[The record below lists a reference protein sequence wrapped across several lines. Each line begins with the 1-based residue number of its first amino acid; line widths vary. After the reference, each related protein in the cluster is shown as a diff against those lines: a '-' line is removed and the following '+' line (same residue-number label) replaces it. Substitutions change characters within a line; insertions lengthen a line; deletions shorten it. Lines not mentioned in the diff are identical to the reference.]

1 MTIQQ
6 LQIKFKTL
14 IKATVDK
21 SLMDRIG
28 SEVAQIVKTRT
39 RKGFGVSAN
48 LAPQKRLKGISES
61 YKKQRKRLATQGRL
75 SSETTVNRSN
85 LTKTGDM
92 LDDITH
98 TSTTNTATIFIK
110 SSRNRGKAERG
121 AKERPFMNLSK
132 SEANK
137 ITRIVEEELRKDIK
151 KKGL

>member
-14 IKATVDK
+14 IKDTIDK
-21 SLMDRIG
+21 PLMNRIG
-28 SEVAQIVKTRT
+28 IEVAQLVKTRT

-61 YKKQRKRLATQGRL
+61 YKKQRKRLAAQGRL
-75 SSETTVNRSN
+75 SGETTVNRSN
-85 LTKTGDM
+85 LTKSGDM

-110 SSRNRGKAERG
+110 GSKNRGKAERG

-132 SEANK
+132 SEVNK
-137 ITRIVEEELRKDIK
+137 ITKIVTEEFNKDIN